1 MEGPKRNHG
10 KGSVVLCKS
19 MIVSY
24 FFYST
29 VFWGIQL
36 DEQVRTCESY
46 YTVQIFFYVVCQH
59 R

>member
-24 FFYST
+24 FFTQQFS
-29 VFWGIQL
+29 G
-36 DEQVRTCESY
+36 ESSWMNKSAHVKA
-46 YTVQIFFYVVCQH
+46 TTQFKFSFM
-59 R
+59 